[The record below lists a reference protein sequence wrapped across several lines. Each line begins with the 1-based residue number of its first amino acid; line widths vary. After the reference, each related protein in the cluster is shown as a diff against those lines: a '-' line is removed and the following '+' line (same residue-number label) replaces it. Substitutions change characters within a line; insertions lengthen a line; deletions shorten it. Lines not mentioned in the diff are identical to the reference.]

1 MMSHTQRKSKPLT
14 FGELA
19 QGAKFIWF
27 PVDGDDSGHGGFRGK
42 HYIFTKLRE
51 SAGKNGENAVRDHDG
66 TLSHMP
72 DRMEV
77 LPVE

>member
-1 MMSHTQRKSKPLT
+1 MATQSKPLT

-19 QGAKFIWF
+19 EGKKFIFF
-27 PVDGDDSGHGGFRGK
+27 PSDGDDSGHGGFRRPK
-42 HYIFTKLRE
+42 YIFTKLRL
-51 SAGKNGENAVRDHDG
+51 SKGKNGENAVRDHDG

-72 DRMEV
+72 DSMHV